1 MLYRIEL
8 KNNKNIV
15 IKIYYIFNNLNKIKL
30 YKFVYKILNI
40 DLFKYK
46 NKNEIEWLDEI
57 RNDEMD
63 RIKKN
68 IIDY

>member
-1 MLYRIEL
+1 MLNKIKL
-8 KNNKNIV
+8 KNNNKIE
-15 IKIYYIFNNLNKIKL
+15 KIYFVFDNIIIIKL
-30 YKFVYKILNI
+30 YKFVYKIFGI

-46 NKNEIEWLDEI
+46 NKNFIDWNDWIE
-57 RNDEMD
+57 NVEMD

>member
-1 MLYRIEL
+1 LLNKIKL
-8 KNNKNIV
+8 KNNNKIE
-15 IKIYYIFNNLNKIKL
+15 KIYFVFDNIIIIKL
-30 YKFVYKILNI
+30 YKFVYKIFGI

-46 NKNEIEWLDEI
+46 NKNYIDWNDWIE
-57 RNDEMD
+57 NVEMD

>member
-1 MLYRIEL
+1 MLNKIKL
-8 KNNKNIV
+8 KNNNKIE
-15 IKIYYIFNNLNKIKL
+15 KIYFVFDNIIIIKL
-30 YKFVYKILNI
+30 YKFVYKIFGI

-46 NKNEIEWLDEI
+46 NKNYIDWNDWIE
-57 RNDEMD
+57 NVEMD

>member
-1 MLYRIEL
+1 MLYKINL
-8 KNNKNIV
+8 KNNNKIE
-15 IKIYYIFNNLNKIKL
+15 KIYFVFDNIIKIKL

-46 NKNEIEWLDEI
+46 NKNYIDDIE
-57 RNDEMD
+57 NDEMD
-63 RIKKN
+63 RIKNN

>member
-1 MLYRIEL
+1 MLNKIKL
-8 KNNKNIV
+8 KNNNKIE
-15 IKIYYIFNNLNKIKL
+15 KIYFVFDNIIIIKL
-30 YKFVYKILNI
+30 YKFVYKIFGI

-46 NKNEIEWLDEI
+46 NKNYIDWNDWIEDV
-57 RNDEMD
+57 EMD

>member
-1 MLYRIEL
+1 M
-8 KNNKNIV
+8 
-15 IKIYYIFNNLNKIKL
+15 LNKIKLKNNNKIEKIYFVFDNIIIIIL
-30 YKFVYKILNI
+30 YKFVYKIFGI

-46 NKNEIEWLDEI
+46 NKNYIDWNDWIE
-57 RNDEMD
+57 NVEMD

>member
-1 MLYRIEL
+1 MLNKIKL
-8 KNNKNIV
+8 KNNNKIE
-15 IKIYYIFNNLNKIKL
+15 KIYFLFNNIIIIKL
-30 YKFVYKILNI
+30 YKFVYKIFGI

-46 NKNEIEWLDEI
+46 NKNYIDWNDWIE
-57 RNDEMD
+57 NVEMD

>member
-1 MLYRIEL
+1 MLYKLEL
-8 KNNKNIV
+8 KNNNNIE
-15 IKIYYIFNNLNKIKL
+15 KIYFVFDNIIKIKL

-46 NKNEIEWLDEI
+46 NKNYIDDIDEIE
-57 RNDEMD
+57 NDEMD

>member
-46 NKNEIEWLDEI
+46 NKN
-57 RNDEMD
+57 
-63 RIKKN
+63 
-68 IIDY
+68 

>member
-1 MLYRIEL
+1 MLYKLKL
-8 KNNKNIV
+8 KNNNKIE
-15 IKIYYIFNNLNKIKL
+15 KIYFVFDNIIIIKL
-30 YKFVYKILNI
+30 YKFVYKIFGI

-46 NKNEIEWLDEI
+46 NKNYIDWNDWIE
-57 RNDEMD
+57 NVEMD